1 MMAGNRLLIEL
12 LPARILFDG
21 AGWTTF
27 EVEDPTKPGGFANV
41 SIPLVIENQPLASD
55 PRLSRRVLKIAGT
68 PQSDVFQL
76 STTKRVIQDFP
87 AENHVAFGYGGR
99 LEVATHDLLALPPEH
114 LPHGWR
120 NGLEQW
126 FDMHSY
132 NNTEPVIT
140 GMYLNTRFYIPWQT
154 DLIIADTGGG
164 DDVIDIDPAI
174 KVKTIVAAGRG
185 DDTVFGGGGYAY
197 ISGGDGAD
205 KLYARGTSSDLFGN
219 AGSDQLVGGW
229 GIDRLN
235 GGGGNDRLSGGALP
249 SFAKEDLIVG
259 GQGVDRAV
267 PDDGDQFESIES
279 FF

>member
-1 MMAGNRLLIEL
+1 MMAGNRSLIEL

-27 EVEDPTKPGGFANV
+27 EIGDPTQVDGFRYV
-41 SIPLVIENQPLASD
+41 SIPVTMEIQPLARD
-55 PRLSRRVLKIAGT
+55 PRLGQRVLKLAGT
-68 PQSDVFQL
+68 PEADAFHL
-76 STTKRVIQDFP
+76 SMTTRPIQDFP
-87 AENHVAFGYGGR
+87 KENHVSFSFEGR
-99 LEVATHDLLALPPEH
+99 VFSAAEDLLALPPEH
-114 LPHGWR
+114 KPHGWR
-120 NGLEQW
+120 NMLDMW
-126 FDMHSY
+126 FDMYSH
-132 NNTEPVIT
+132 NNEEAVIT
-140 GMYLNTRFYIPWQT
+140 GTYLNTRFYLPWQT

-164 DDVIDIDPAI
+164 DDLIDIDPAI
-174 KVKTIVAAGRG
+174 KIKTVIAAGRG

-249 SFAKEDLIVG
+249 FFAKEDLIVG

-267 PDDGDQFESIES
+267 RDDGDQFESIES